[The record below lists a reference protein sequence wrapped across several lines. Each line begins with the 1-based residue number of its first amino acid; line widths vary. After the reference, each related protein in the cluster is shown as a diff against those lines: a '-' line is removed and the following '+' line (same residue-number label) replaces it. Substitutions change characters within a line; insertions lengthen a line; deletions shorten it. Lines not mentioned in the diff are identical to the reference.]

1 MANYTVSKGELW
13 FSDFKTGTEI
23 PAGWRFLGNA
33 PEFNITVET
42 ETLDHFSSTRGIKE
56 KDASI
61 VLQTNASASLILDDI
76 QIENLAL
83 FYFGSSDT
91 VAQTAATAQAE
102 SFTDVK
108 QGYSYQLGITTNNP
122 TGVRSI
128 SNVVVEVASSAK
140 TLGTDY
146 TVDLEL
152 GIITI
157 VAGGG
162 IANLADID
170 VEYDRAAKSRTQVI
184 SGSDQVEGAL
194 RFISFNEQG
203 ARIDYM
209 LPKVKLSPNGDFSLI
224 SDEWQ
229 QLPLS
234 AEILK
239 ATGKERI
246 YADGRPFT
254 VA

>member
-1 MANYTVSKGELW
+1 MANYTVSKGELH
-13 FSDFKTGTEI
+13 FSTFRPGTQI
-23 PAGWRFLGNA
+23 PAGFRFLGNA
-33 PEFNITVET
+33 PEFNITVEN

-83 FYFGSSDT
+83 FYFGEYST
-91 VAQTAATAQAE
+91 VAQTAATAQTETFAGV
-102 SFTDVK
+102 TR
-108 QGYSYQLGITTNNP
+108 GLSYQLGITTNNP

-128 SNVVVEVASSAK
+128 SNVVVTVASSAK

-146 TVDLEL
+146 TVDPEL
-152 GIITI
+152 GIVTI
-157 VAGGG
+157 VKGGG
-162 IANLADID
+162 IADAATA
-170 VEYDRAAKSRTQVI
+170 VVTYDRAAKSRTQAI
-184 SGSDQVEGAL
+184 SGSDQVEGCL
-194 RFISFNEQG
+194 RFISYNEQG
-203 ARIDYM
+203 ARIDYLM
-209 LPKVKLSPNGDFSLI
+209 PYVKLSPNGDFSLI

>member
-13 FSDFKTGTEI
+13 FSDFKVGTEI

-33 PEFNITVET
+33 PEFNITVEN
-42 ETLDHFSSTRGIKE
+42 ETLDHYSSTRGIKE

-91 VAQTAATAQAE
+91 VSQTALTAQTET
-102 SFTDVK
+102 FTDVK
-108 QGYSYQLGITTNNP
+108 PGHSYQLGISTNNP

-128 SNVVVEVASSAK
+128 SNVSVEVASVAK
-140 TLGTDY
+140 TLNTDY
-146 TVDLEL
+146 TVDAEL
-152 GIITI
+152 GIIHI
-157 VAGGG
+157 VAGGT
-162 IANLADID
+162 IAADADIV

-194 RFISFNEQG
+194 RFISYNEQG